1 MRKWEDREMSDEGKK
16 ATILV
21 TGTSGRIGYP
31 VAKRLAEEQQ
41 SSFNVVG
48 FDRKAPSHPP
58 PSAECLYVDLTNEE
72 STRRGLQAIRDLHG
86 DRIASVIHLAAYYDF
101 SGAPSPLYD
110 KVTVGGTKRLLRL
123 LQDFKVEQFIFS
135 STALV
140 HAPSE
145 HGARI
150 NEDSPLDIPPKWAYP
165 KSKIET
171 EKAIHKERGNIPVVI
186 LRIAGVYDDLCHSI
200 PLALQIQ
207 RIYERDPAAY
217 FSPGDPSA
225 GRQPYVHND
234 DVVDTI
240 LLAVA
245 RRKELP
251 SEVTLLIGE
260 DESLSYDEQQRAFGR
275 LIHGVEWK
283 TWAIPPL
290 VAKIGIRLLKVL
302 PLRRS
307 QSIAPWMID
316 VAQDNVELDI
326 TRARKILGWKP
337 RHLLLETIPKMVSG
351 LKADPFTWYRENELE
366 LPLWLRELMPA
377 PEVDQ
382 SKAMMEDPHELMR
395 LAQQVRHE
403 IAASARMSPP
413 SSTPP
418 KQEKH
423 HDMMDMHMGDSEA
436 E

>member
-1 MRKWEDREMSDEGKK
+1 MSEGKK

-41 SSFNVVG
+41 KSFNVVG

-72 STRRGLQAIRDLHG
+72 STRRGLQTIRDLHG

-101 SGAPSPLYD
+101 SGTPSPLYD

-135 STALV
+135 STTLV
-140 HAPSE
+140 QAPSRQ
-145 HGARI
+145 GVRV

-171 EKAIHKERGNIPVVI
+171 EKVIHAEHGNIPVVI

-207 RIYERDPAAY
+207 RIYERDIAAY
-217 FSPGDPSA
+217 FSPGDPST

-234 DVVDTI
+234 DVVDAI

-251 SEVTLLIGE
+251 HEVTLLIGE
-260 DESLSYDEQQRAFGR
+260 TESLSYDELQRAFGQ
-275 LIHGVEWK
+275 LIDGVEWK
-283 TWAIPPL
+283 TRVVPPQM
-290 VAKIGIRLLKVL
+290 AKIGIRLLKFL
-302 PLRRS
+302 PLGRT

-316 VAQDNVELDI
+316 VAQDNMELDI

-337 RHLLLETIPKMVSG
+337 QHSLLETLPKMVSG
-351 LKADPFTWYRENELE
+351 LKADPFMWYRENELE
-366 LPLWLRELMPA
+366 LSLWLRELMPA

-382 SKAMMEDPHELMR
+382 SKAMMEEPHELMR
-395 LAQQVRHE
+395 LAEDVEHE
-403 IAASARMSPP
+403 IEEPAPVSPR
-413 SSTPP
+413 SMAP
-418 KQEKH
+418 KKEKKH
-423 HDMMDMHMGDSEA
+423 HHNMMDIHMEDSEA